1 MPANAAFNLLPPT
14 RRQLLSA
21 IKLHGPIVI
30 EDLAAET
37 FLSPGAVRQHVMA
50 LSLQG
55 LVRYEEL
62 RGGQG
67 RPRHVFSLTS
77 AGQSLFPQIYAEVAD
92 ALLAALEDETDE
104 TRERVLARFCDIE
117 FDRHLAEV
125 RGSDPASVLAAVQAR
140 FEEAGFLPVLSQES
154 GGGAILGF
162 QHCPLFKIARR
173 HPALCGAEEAALQ
186 RAVPGATVKR
196 LEHRMAGDRGCSYR
210 VGT

>member
-1 MPANAAFNLLPPT
+1 MPTNAAFNLLPPS

-30 EDLAAET
+30 DDLAAET

-62 RGGQG
+62 RGGPG

-77 AGQSLFPQIYAEVAD
+77 QGESLFPQVYAEVAD
-92 ALLAALEDETDE
+92 ALLAALEAEPAATQG
-104 TRERVLARFCDIE
+104 RVIGRFCDIE
-117 FDRHLAEV
+117 FDRHLADV
-125 RGSDPASVLAAVQAR
+125 HGSDPASVLAAIQAR
-140 FEEAGFLPVLSQES
+140 FEEAGFLPVLSREP
-154 GGGAILGF
+154 GGEATLSF
-162 QHCPLFKIARR
+162 QHCPLYKIARR
-173 HPALCGAEEAALQ
+173 HPSLCRAEEAALQ
-186 RAVPGATVKR
+186 RALPGATVKR

-210 VGT
+210 VGV